1 VQAFKRARS
10 FFYTDAMRPYV
21 IEEFQPGTNVTSDEA
36 ILAYIMSSSLQ
47 NWHASCTC
55 RMGRRDDPMAVVD
68 THAKVIGVKGLRVV
82 DASSFALLPPGHP
95 QSMVCEYI
103 LHGLEWL
110 VSLKH
115 TC

>member
-1 VQAFKRARS
+1 
-10 FFYTDAMRPYV
+10 
-21 IEEFQPGTNVTSDEA
+21 
-36 ILAYIMSSSLQ
+36 
-47 NWHASCTC
+47 
-55 RMGRRDDPMAVVD
+55 VVD